1 MVLPQTTRIYM
12 VTQINV
18 PYLFEATRYCM
29 VLPQTTRIYMVTQIN
44 VPYLFEATRYCMVL
58 PQTTRIYMVTQ
69 INVPYLCGD
78 HNDTLY
84 LWGHHL
90 VSDRICRAL
99 SKYAMLLYGAHRH
112 APDLSGSSELNYSI
126 YWVCADYKLQT
137 LVAPNLWGA
146 GDMGMGRLERGPRGA
161 STTERRP

>member
-1 MVLPQTTRIYM
+1 MKHRIERTQKKKGGKSGSVWFTAKATRIYMVQPQTTRIYM

-18 PYLFEATRYCM
+18 PYLFAATRICM

-112 APDLSGSSELNYSI
+112 APNLSGSTRVVS
-126 YWVCADYKLQT
+126 
-137 LVAPNLWGA
+137 
-146 GDMGMGRLERGPRGA
+146 
-161 STTERRP
+161 

>member
-1 MVLPQTTRIYM
+1 
-12 VTQINV
+12 
-18 PYLFEATRYCM
+18 M

-112 APDLSGSSELNYSI
+112 ALDLLGVRRLQVTNIGRTESMQELRAEGRGQQGS
-126 YWVCADYKLQT
+126 A
-137 LVAPNLWGA
+137 
-146 GDMGMGRLERGPRGA
+146 
-161 STTERRP
+161 

>member
-1 MVLPQTTRIYM
+1 MFLIRGKSGSVWFT
-12 VTQINV
+12 
-18 PYLFEATRYCM
+18 AK
-29 VLPQTTRIYMVTQIN
+29 
-44 VPYLFEATRYCMVL
+44 ATRYCMVL

-99 SKYAMLLYGAHRH
+99 SKYAMLLYGAHMH
-112 APDLSGSSELNYSI
+112 APNLSGSSELNY
-126 YWVCADYKLQT
+126 
-137 LVAPNLWGA
+137 
-146 GDMGMGRLERGPRGA
+146 
-161 STTERRP
+161 